1 MSELAHKRIFVV
13 EDETLVL
20 FNLEDILHELG
31 CTILAEAMSLSEAQ
45 RLAVSVDQPD
55 AAILDVN
62 LGGQKIFPA
71 AEILAARGVPILFA
85 TGYGRDG
92 LLPEWQDR
100 PVIVK
105 PYTQR
110 EIAMALG
117 ALLQS
122 SDSARASENDRS
134 QRPSA

>member
-1 MSELAHKRIFVV
+1 MSDAGRRIFVV

-20 FNLEDILHELG
+20 INLEDMLADLG
-31 CTILAEAMSLSEAQ
+31 WTIAAQAMRLPDAE
-45 RLAVSVDQPD
+45 RLAAAVDQPD

-62 LGGQKIFPA
+62 IGGATVFPA
-71 AEILAARGVPILFA
+71 AKVLAERGVPILFA

-92 LLPEWQDR
+92 LPPEWQGW

-110 EIAMALG
+110 DVAAALN
-117 ALLQS
+117 ALIPQ
-122 SDSARASENDRS
+122 N
-134 QRPSA
+134 

>member
-1 MSELAHKRIFVV
+1 MSSGQRRIFVV

-20 FNLEDILHELG
+20 INLQDMLDELG
-31 CTILAEAMSLSEAQ
+31 WTVAAQAMWLPDAE
-45 RLAVSVDQPD
+45 RLAASVEPPD

-62 LGGQKIFPA
+62 IGGKTVFPA
-71 AEILAARGVPILFA
+71 ARILADRGVPILFA

-92 LLPEWQDR
+92 LPEEWQDR

-110 EIAMALG
+110 DVATALEQLVG
-117 ALLQS
+117 S
-122 SDSARASENDRS
+122 TG
-134 QRPSA
+134 

>member
-1 MSELAHKRIFVV
+1 MYSDRRRIFVV

-20 FNLEDILHELG
+20 INLEDMLG
-31 CTILAEAMSLSEAQ
+31 DLGWTVAAQAMWLADAE
-45 RLAVSVDQPD
+45 RLAASIEPPD

-62 LGGQKIFPA
+62 IGGTTVFPA
-71 AEILAARGVPILFA
+71 ARILADRGVPILFA

-92 LLPEWQDR
+92 LPPEWQDH

-110 EIAMALG
+110 DVATALD
-117 ALLQS
+117 ALVG
-122 SDSARASENDRS
+122 SAS
-134 QRPSA
+134 